1 MERCYRYDVAVI
13 GGGMAGTAA
22 AIGAA
27 AAGAQTVLVER
38 NPYLGGIG
46 THSGVASFC
55 GFFTGETTPHQIV
68 GGVGQR
74 VLEALA
80 EIGEDITPE
89 RTMSGGY
96 IINYDIEALKYVLD
110 QLVLKSRVKLLL
122 EARAIRVH
130 REPDTVTEIECIDD
144 EGLFTVKANAFVDA
158 TGDAAVAHMAG
169 HPTEYGDES
178 GNVQMATLEMRLG
191 GVSRDLK
198 AGTEDVERALHKARE
213 EGYGPMTKMSAPIWF
228 NKKGD
233 IAALTLP
240 NYALHALDTESLTRA
255 AYETRELARVYAH
268 ALRDFMPGM
277 ENSFLLSTGPRIGI
291 RESRRVVCQ
300 KLLSFREALAG
311 GKTESD
317 TIGWAGWPIEMHD
330 RLDTMSTNK
339 SLEGGFCYGIPLGCL
354 KAEELSNLW
363 CAGRDIFADHETLA
377 SVRVM
382 GTGFVTGHAAG
393 VAAALSGKEG
403 NCDTEVIQK
412 IQKELVRQ
420 GAML

>member
-1 MERCYRYDVAVI
+1 MERCYRCDVAVV
-13 GGGMAGTAA
+13 GGGMAGVAA
-22 AIGAA
+22 SIGAA
-27 AAGAQTVLVER
+27 ATGAQTVLIER

-55 GFFTGETTPHQIV
+55 GFYSGEEIPRQIV
-68 GGVGQR
+68 GGVGQK
-74 VLEALA
+74 VLDGLTG
-80 EIGEDITPE
+80 IGEDVTPE
-89 RTMSGGY
+89 KTMSGGS

-110 QLVLKSRVKLLL
+110 QLVLKNRVKLLL
-122 EARAIRVH
+122 EARAIEVH
-130 REPDTVTEIECIDD
+130 RNSNRLTEIVCIDD
-144 EGLFTVKANAFVDA
+144 EGIFTISAKNYVDT
-158 TGDAAVAHMAG
+158 TGDAAVAYLAG

-178 GNVQMATLEMRLG
+178 GNVQMSTLEMRLG

-198 AGTEDVERALHKARE
+198 AGIEDVERALRKARE
-213 EGYGPMTKMSAPIWF
+213 EGYGPMTKMSAPVWF

-233 IAALTLP
+233 IVALTLP

-255 AYETRELARVYAH
+255 AYETRELARVYAR

-291 RESRRVVCQ
+291 RESRRVVCR
-300 KLLSFREALAG
+300 KLLSFREAVSG
-311 GKTESD
+311 GGSID
-317 TIGWAGWPIEMHD
+317 DRIGWAGWPIEIHD
-330 RLDTMSTNK
+330 RLDSMSTYLDMK
-339 SLEGGFCYGIPLGCL
+339 EGFCYGIPLDCL
-354 KAEELSNLW
+354 KAQELDNLW

-393 VAAALSGKEG
+393 VAAALTNEDGT
-403 NCDTEVIQK
+403 CDTAM

-420 GAML
+420 GAIL